1 MAKSQFMPMKS
12 TRINFIAL
20 AGVVLLT
27 MPWACGKKKDGGQG
41 NGGGNGGSCGLQGG
55 CGGPGGNQTLT
66 PQASLSGS
74 LAILVVDPAQTSQ
87 SLLLQQHND
96 TADRLALVGSP
107 RFSLPNSM
115 GISDSSAQLES
126 PDFSLV
132 MLADSSSGGAQA
144 DGSGSLQKVDKDG
157 NVKSAMSVK
166 KDPNAASVNQGGGQT
181 PGNGQPGGPSQG
193 PGQSLPKVLTIAV
206 SPQKD
211 VYLHFERPF
220 TYKDAPEGTNP
231 GDMSAGNQCQIFR
244 VKGGTLDVLQNSP
257 DAQDLEC
264 IDNKHF
270 INNWQASRASVFQ
283 FDSSGNIYYPGSLPN
298 SPSMVVYKLSRD
310 LQTRSEVINSNICVQ
325 DFLVTPRGGV
335 FYTGTSS
342 CQGSAGGS
350 KGGFFRYVAPG
361 TGSGVTEIARDWYNF
376 IFEPITGDATD
387 KAIFFGPDPT
397 SSTTAS
403 WNSACVFKF
412 DPSGSSA
419 TARISNVITCGGDIW
434 SWVNMSRSEDTT
446 KYSYNPQ
453 SGNNAPPTAWKTEFN
468 SRCTSEGQVFAGG
481 GSQISSI
488 KQDSKGNVF
497 VIGNVRRKNAGVVT
511 CHAEVRGPHCVV
523 SGVPMLA
530 AAYADATSCAA
541 KSGTW
546 TDVGRCSSGT
556 NTTSATC
563 FTASATWNRDNV
575 QYNGISGDIC
585 SDTSSVAASDF
596 YSANGTVAPQQVTTA
611 VANTVKFNVSSFQC
625 APKVAAAGGGDQWTS
640 EYQGFAQVTAATK
653 TLTLL
658 SLSSEQAIKLW
669 MVDDVPYYS
678 SYDNTQ
684 GKYFLKRGTD
694 GQALAS
700 NLEVYN
706 LSKSPE
712 KDGSGA
718 NRLYFDGLDFSNN
731 SYIFGTISPTN
742 YEKTSKTGL
751 TGTLKT
757 VVLLPQ

>member
-1 MAKSQFMPMKS
+1 MANKKL
-12 TRINFIAL
+12 IAL
-20 AGVVLLT
+20 KCLPSKLIVCASVLLLT
-27 MPWACGKKKDGGQG
+27 IPWACGKKNSGGQG
-41 NGGGNGGSCGLQGG
+41 NGGDNGGTCGPQGG
-55 CGGPGGNQTLT
+55 CGSSGPSQTLK

-74 LAILVVDPAQTSQ
+74 LAILVVDPAQTGQ
-87 SLLLQQHND
+87 SLMLQQHNE
-96 TADRLALVGSP
+96 TADRLGLVDAP
-107 RFSLPNSM
+107 RFSLA
-115 GISDSSAQLES
+115 SSIDITDAAAGLDS
-126 PDFSLV
+126 PDFSLA
-132 MLADSSSGGAQA
+132 MLADSGSSGTKT

-157 NVKSAMSVK
+157 NVQSAMSVK
-166 KDPNAASVNQGGGQT
+166 KDTNPTPENQGGG
-181 PGNGQPGGPSQG
+181 GQGGGPGKG

-211 VYLHFERPF
+211 VYLHFERAF
-220 TYKDAPEGTNP
+220 TYRDAPEGTDPN
-231 GDMSAGNQCQIFR
+231 DMAGGYQCQIFR
-244 VKGGTLDVLQNSP
+244 VKGGTLDVLQSSP
-257 DAQDLEC
+257 VAQDLEC

-270 INNWQASRASVFQ
+270 INNWQATRSSVFQ
-283 FDSSGNIYYPGSLPN
+283 FDSAGNIYYPGSLPN
-298 SPSMVVYKLSRD
+298 SPGMVVYRLSRD
-310 LQTRSEVINSNICVQ
+310 LQTRTEVINSNICVQ
-325 DFLVTPRGGV
+325 DFLVTPRGGA

-342 CQGSAGGS
+342 CQGSAGGG

-361 TGSGVTEIARDWYNF
+361 TGASVTEIARDWYNF
-376 IFEPITGDATD
+376 IFEPITGDTTD

-412 DPSGSSA
+412 DPSGASA

-453 SGNNAPPTAWKTEFN
+453 SGNNAPPAAWKTEFN

-530 AAYADATSCAA
+530 AAYADSSSCAT

-546 TDVGRCSSGT
+546 TDVGRCSLGA

-563 FTASATWNRDNV
+563 FTAAATWNRDNV
-575 QYNGISGDIC
+575 QYRGISGDIC
-585 SDTSSVAASDF
+585 SDTNSIAASDF
-596 YSANGTVAPQQVTTA
+596 YSQSGTVAPQQVTTA
-611 VANTVKFNVSSFQC
+611 ATNTVKFNASSFQC

-658 SLSSEQAIKLW
+658 SVSTEQAIKLW

-694 GQALAS
+694 GQVLAS

-731 SYIFGTISPTN
+731 SYSFGTISPTN
-742 YEKTSKTGL
+742 YEKKSKTGL